1 MTPSHPI
8 TSGNRK
14 WIFEQVKYLM
24 DRRNEVF
31 FLYVSCPVLFKTN
44 NDLDS
49 ISQMKTFW
57 GEHLIVYKAGIMS
70 RMKLTFSYKFRKLF
84 NNGYHTVDDLCPVT
98 LPKYV
103 RSLQQS
109 YKFDACIVNY
119 YWLTKVFDKLVIS
132 KKALNT
138 HDCFSYRDIN
148 GGKYAWMTT
157 TPNEEAKAMQRC
169 NYVFALQ
176 EIEAHFFKHL
186 GPRCKVLDVF
196 CFFKYIPS
204 PVIGNH
210 NILLLSSNNQYNK
223 NGLLWFINEVYPHL
237 IDLFPDVKL
246 VVGGSI
252 SETAKTLKEFDI
264 EIKGY
269 VDDPVQFFSL
279 GDVCI
284 NPTFEGTGLKIK
296 TLESVAYD
304 KVTIARNHSIEGIY
318 KQDDAPILA
327 SDSVKDW
334 VMFFEKIW
342 SDAKYIK
349 NKKEENQSYLDK
361 MNKYIDTQYDIF
373 FN

>member
-84 NNGYHTVDDLCPVT
+84 NNGYHTVDDLCPMT

-119 YWLTKVFDKLVIS
+119 YWLTKVFDKLILP

-169 NYVFALQ
+169 NYIFALQ
-176 EIEAHFFKHL
+176 EIEAHFFKYL
-186 GPRCKVLDVF
+186 APRSQVLDVY
-196 CFFKYIPS
+196 CFFKYVPS
-204 PVIGNH
+204 QVVDNH
-210 NILLLSSNNQYNK
+210 NILLLSSNNQYNI
-223 NGLLWFINEVYPHL
+223 NGLYWFTNEVFPFL
-237 IDLFPDVKL
+237 IEKFPDAKL
-246 VVGGSI
+246 IVGGSI
-252 SETAKTLKEFDI
+252 SETAIKVQNKSI

-269 VDDPVQFFSL
+269 VDNPVNFFLL

-284 NPTFEGTGLKIK
+284 NPTYEGTGLKVK
-296 TLESVAYD
+296 TLESIAYD
-304 KVTIARNHSIEGIY
+304 KVTITRKHSIEGIF
-318 KQDDAPILA
+318 KPNETPILS
-327 SDSVKDW
+327 SDSAKDW
-334 VMFFEKIW
+334 IMYFETIW
-342 SDAKYIK
+342 NDVTLIT
-349 NKKEENQSYLDK
+349 NKKEENRCYIEK
-361 MNKYIDTQYDIF
+361 MNNYIDTQYDTF
-373 FN
+373 FS